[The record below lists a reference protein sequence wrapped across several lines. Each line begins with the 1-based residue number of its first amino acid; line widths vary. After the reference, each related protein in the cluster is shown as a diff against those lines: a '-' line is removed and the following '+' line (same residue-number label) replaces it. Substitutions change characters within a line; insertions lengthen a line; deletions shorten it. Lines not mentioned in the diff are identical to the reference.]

1 MAEALILGA
10 GSDMAV
16 AIARR
21 LAERK
26 YDLVLAGR
34 DMELLSD
41 LRADLEI
48 RSGVAVRLVYFD
60 ALDYASH
67 REFYE
72 GMATDVTVCAFGY
85 LGDQEKGM
93 VSWQEAERI
102 LATNF
107 TGAVSIL
114 NIVAADYMQR
124 GSGMIVGISSV
135 AGDRGRQSN
144 YLYGSAKAG
153 LTAYLSGL
161 RNRAFKKGVTVIT
174 VKPGFAA
181 TRMTAHLNLPPA
193 LTASPEQVA
202 AAVVK
207 GMDRKKNTVYVKGLW
222 KWLMLVI
229 CSIPENVFKKM
240 NL

>member
-26 YDLVLAGR
+26 VNLVLAGR

-41 LRADLEI
+41 LKADIEI
-48 RSGVAVRLVYFD
+48 RYGVSVRMAYFD

-67 REFYE
+67 REFYA
-72 GMATDVTVCAFGY
+72 GVRSDVTVCAFGY

-93 VSWQEAERI
+93 TDWLEAERI
-102 LATNF
+102 MATNY

-135 AGDRGRQSN
+135 AGDRGRGSN

-153 LTAYLSGL
+153 FTAYLSGL
-161 RNRAFKKGVTVIT
+161 RNRAFKKGVAVIT

-193 LTASPEQVA
+193 LTASPDQVA

-222 KWLMLVI
+222 KWMMLVI
-229 CSIPENVFKKM
+229 GMIPENVFKK
-240 NL
+240 LSL

>member
-26 YDLVLAGR
+26 VNLVLAGR

-41 LRADLEI
+41 LKADIEI
-48 RSGVAVRLVYFD
+48 RYGVSVRMVYFD

-67 REFYE
+67 RAFYA
-72 GMATDVTVCAFGY
+72 GVRSDVTVCAFGY

-93 VSWQEAERI
+93 TDWLEAERI
-102 LATNF
+102 MATNY

-135 AGDRGRQSN
+135 AGDRGRGSN

-153 LTAYLSGL
+153 FTAYLSGL

-193 LTASPEQVA
+193 LTASPDQVA

-222 KWLMLVI
+222 KWMMLVI
-229 CSIPENVFKKM
+229 GMIPENVFKK
-240 NL
+240 LSL

>member
-1 MAEALILGA
+1 
-10 GSDMAV
+10 
-16 AIARR
+16 
-21 LAERK
+21 
-26 YDLVLAGR
+26 
-34 DMELLSD
+34 MEDWL
-41 LRADLEI
+41 
-48 RSGVAVRLVYFD
+48 
-60 ALDYASH
+60 
-67 REFYE
+67 
-72 GMATDVTVCAFGY
+72 
-85 LGDQEKGM
+85 
-93 VSWQEAERI
+93 EAERI

-135 AGDRGRQSN
+135 AGDRGRGSN

-153 LTAYLSGL
+153 FTAYLSGL

-202 AAVVK
+202 TAVVK
-207 GMDRKKNTVYVKGLW
+207 GMDRKQNTVYVKGLW
-222 KWLMLVI
+222 KWMMLVI
-229 CSIPENVFKKM
+229 GMIPENVFKK
-240 NL
+240 LSL